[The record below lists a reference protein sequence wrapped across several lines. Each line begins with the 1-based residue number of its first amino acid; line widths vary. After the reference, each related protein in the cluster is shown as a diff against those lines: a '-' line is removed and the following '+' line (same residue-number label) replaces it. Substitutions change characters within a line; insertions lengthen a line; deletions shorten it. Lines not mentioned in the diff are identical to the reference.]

1 MKVRRKGKL
10 TSFGKTVRKKLID
23 EGLSMSVFAEYIGI
37 DARYLGDILYGRRS
51 GAKYIVKIADR
62 LGIDLKKDIV

>member
-1 MKVRRKGKL
+1 MKVKRMGKL
-10 TSFGKTVRKKLID
+10 TPFGRTVRKKLID
-23 EGLSMSVFAEYIGI
+23 EGLSISGFAEYLGI

-51 GAKYIVKIADR
+51 GAKYINKIADR

>member
-1 MKVRRKGKL
+1 MKVKRTGKL
-10 TSFGKTVRKKLID
+10 TPFGRTVRKKLID
-23 EGLSMSVFAEYIGI
+23 EGLSISGFAEYLGI

-51 GAKYIVKIADR
+51 GAKYINKIADR